1 MYRMHQSAVLLA
13 AALFSV
19 LSLFA
24 QETPVGS
31 KEIRPAVEKIAAQLR
46 AHYVF
51 EAKGGQIAAQ
61 WEAACKRGALDQV
74 KSWKAFDSIGTKLLR
89 SIGHDGHLYVRYDT
103 ALARSLQQVRTDSAG
118 EPEDDDVLFFGGQ
131 AARDRNYGFE
141 EVRILPGNLGYIK
154 LSQFNIS
161 VKSLAVAYAAMQLVA
176 NTRALIIDLRENHGG
191 GSNIGP
197 VMESYFLPAN
207 KPLLE
212 IKNRAGSMETMKTV
226 PWLTQEK
233 YKGPLYILVS
243 KTTASAAEAFTFT
256 LQANKRAT
264 VVGQRSAGA
273 ANMNTFY
280 PVNDHVY
287 VSISTA
293 APTLPG
299 TTVNWE
305 HEGVQP
311 DRVTAVG
318 QELQTAVAEIGKEQ

>member
-1 MYRMHQSAVLLA
+1 MYRMQQSGLLIT

-19 LSLFA
+19 LTVFA
-24 QETPVGS
+24 QEAPLNV
-31 KEIRPAVEKIAAQLR
+31 KEINPAVEKIAAQLR

-51 EAKGGQIAAQ
+51 EDKGHQIAAAWQ
-61 WEAACKRGALDQV
+61 EACKKGALDQV
-74 KSWKAFDSIGTKLLR
+74 RSWQAFDSIGTRLLR
-89 SIGHDGHLYVRYDT
+89 SIGHDRHLYVRYDP
-103 ALARSLQQVRTDSAG
+103 ALARSLQQVRTDTSG
-118 EPEDDDVLFFGGQ
+118 EPEEDDALFFEGP

-154 LSQFNIS
+154 LTQFNIS

-212 IKNRAGSMETMKTV
+212 IKNRAGNMETLKTV
-226 PWLTQEK
+226 PWLTQDK

-243 KTTASAAEAFTFT
+243 KTTASAAEAFTYT
-256 LQANKRAT
+256 LQASKRAT

-299 TTVNWE
+299 THQNWE
-305 HEGVQP
+305 QEGVQP
-311 DRVTAVG
+311 DLETAAG
-318 QELQTAVAEIGKEQ
+318 QELQAAEEAISKAQ